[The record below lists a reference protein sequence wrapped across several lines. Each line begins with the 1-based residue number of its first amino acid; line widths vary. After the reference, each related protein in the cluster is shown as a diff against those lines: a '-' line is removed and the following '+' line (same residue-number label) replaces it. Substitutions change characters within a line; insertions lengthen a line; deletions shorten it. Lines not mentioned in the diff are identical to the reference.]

1 MDYSRVKRQYT
12 GQETPFRLSA
22 PFKPTGD
29 QPKAVNSLVDGL
41 KNGHWAQ
48 VLLGAT
54 GTGKTFT
61 IAKVIEQ
68 VQRPTLIISPNKTLA
83 AQTASEFKDFFPDN
97 AVYYFVSYYDY
108 YQPES
113 YIPQTDTYI
122 EKDSSRNEEIDR
134 LRHSATM
141 ALFERKDVIIVAS
154 VSCIYGL
161 GDPEDYSTM
170 GLSLRP
176 GEEITRDQILSRLVE
191 MQYLR
196 NDLNFTRD
204 TFRVRGDTID
214 VFPASANNVA
224 VRIEMFGDEIDS
236 LSEFDVLTGDIVS
249 ERDHIG
255 IFPASHYVT
264 TSGKLKK
271 AMISIEAELEDRLKE
286 LRGQDR
292 ILEAQRLEQRTNYDL
307 EMMQE
312 VGYCSG
318 IENYSR
324 HMSARQPG
332 DPPFTLLDY
341 FPEDFLIMVD
351 ESHITVPQLHA
362 MYNGDRSRKHTLVD
376 YGFRLPSALD
386 NRPLT
391 FEEFTER
398 INQIIYVS
406 ATPGPYEMGV
416 QTNIAEQ
423 IIRPTGL
430 LDPSIE
436 VRPIEGQMDDLLG
449 EIHKREDR
457 NERVLITTLTK
468 KMAED
473 LTDFLSEAGV
483 KVRYLHSDIATIER
497 AEIIRDLRAGVFD
510 VLVGINLL
518 REGLDMPE
526 VSLVAILDADKEGFL
541 RNDTSMIQ
549 VIGRAAR
556 NAHGHVIMYA
566 DRITKSM
573 KYAIEETNRRRSIQ
587 QAYNTEHHII
597 PKTINKKVKN
607 LIDLTIINEEEEE
620 YGNNSLVEAENL
632 TDEALYK
639 KMKTAEKNMK
649 RASKDLEFEEAAK
662 WRDELSKC
670 KQQWTDRHGSRAEA
684 ALKRQASQ
692 IHRIH
697 KPRKKRI

>member
-1 MDYSRVKRQYT
+1 MNKSRIKRNY
-12 GQETPFRLSA
+12 QEPAIPFTLKA
-22 PFKPTGD
+22 PFKPMGD
-29 QPKAVNSLVDGL
+29 QPKAIHTLVDGL
-41 KNGHWAQ
+41 NDGHWAQ
-48 VLLGAT
+48 VLVGAT

-61 IAKVIEQ
+61 MANIIQQ

-83 AQTASEFKDFFPDN
+83 AQTASEIKDFFPDN

-113 YIPQTDTYI
+113 YIPTTDTYI

-141 ALFERKDVIIVAS
+141 ALFERRDVIIVAS

-176 GEEITRDQILSRLVE
+176 GEEITQENLLSRLVE

-196 NDLNFTRD
+196 NDINFTRD
-204 TFRVRGDTID
+204 TFRVHGDTID
-214 VFPASANNVA
+214 VFPAASNNTA
-224 VRIEMFGDEIDS
+224 VRIEMFGDEIDR
-236 LSEFDVLTGDIVS
+236 LTEFDVLTGETVA
-249 ERDHIG
+249 ERNHIA

-264 TSGKLKK
+264 TGPKLKR
-271 AMISIEAELEDRLKE
+271 AITSIEKELDERLKV
-286 LRGQDR
+286 LKAQDKL
-292 ILEAQRLEQRTNYDL
+292 LEAQRLKQRTEYDL

-324 HMSARQPG
+324 HMSNRKPG
-332 DPPFTLLDY
+332 DPPYTLLDY
-341 FPEDFLIMVD
+341 FPDDYLLMID
-351 ESHITVPQLHA
+351 ESHVTVPQLRA
-362 MYNGDRSRKHTLVD
+362 MYNGDRSRKTTLVD

-391 FEEFTER
+391 FDEFTER
-398 INQIIYVS
+398 INQVIYVS
-406 ATPGPYEMGV
+406 ATPGPYELGV
-416 QTNIAEQ
+416 STNTAEQ

-430 LDPSIE
+430 LDPDIE
-436 VRPIEGQMDDLLG
+436 VRPIEGQIDDLLG
-449 EIHKREDR
+449 EIHKREKL
-457 NERVLITTLTK
+457 NERVLVTTLTK

-473 LTDFLSEAGV
+473 LTDYLTEMGV
-483 KVRYLHSDIATIER
+483 KVRYLHSDVATIER

-541 RNDTSMIQ
+541 RSETSMIQ

-566 DRITKSM
+566 DRMTKSM
-573 KYAIEETNRRRSIQ
+573 RYAIEETNRRRSIQ
-587 QAYNTEHHII
+587 QKYNEEHHII
-597 PKTINKKVKN
+597 PRTVQKRVKD
-607 LIDLTIINEEEEE
+607 LIDLTK
-620 YGNNSLVEAENL
+620 V
-632 TDEALYK
+632 DEKPADYRGGKKQEISDDELYQQI
-639 KMKTAEKNMK
+639 TETERDMK
-649 RASKDLEFEEAAK
+649 RAAKALEFEEAAM
-662 WRDELSKC
+662 WRDRLAQLR
-670 KQQWTDRHGSRAEA
+670 QQWNERFGSRSDA
-684 ALKRQASQ
+684 AMKTMKSGRKRINRQF
-692 IHRIH
+692 
-697 KPRKKRI
+697 KKRV

>member
-1 MDYSRVKRQYT
+1 MNKSRIKRNY
-12 GQETPFRLSA
+12 QEPAIPFTLKA
-22 PFKPTGD
+22 PFKPMGD
-29 QPKAVNSLVDGL
+29 QPKAIHTLVDGL
-41 KNGHWAQ
+41 NDGHWAQ
-48 VLLGAT
+48 VLVGAT

-61 IAKVIEQ
+61 MANIIQQ

-83 AQTASEFKDFFPDN
+83 AQTASEIKDFFPDN

-113 YIPQTDTYI
+113 YIPTTDTYI

-141 ALFERKDVIIVAS
+141 ALFERRDVIIVAS

-176 GEEITRDQILSRLVE
+176 GEEITQENLLSRLVE

-196 NDLNFTRD
+196 NDINFTRD
-204 TFRVRGDTID
+204 TFRVHGDTID
-214 VFPASANNVA
+214 VFPAASNNTA
-224 VRIEMFGDEIDS
+224 VRIEMFGDEIDR
-236 LSEFDVLTGDIVS
+236 LTEFDVLTGETVA
-249 ERDHIG
+249 ERNHIA

-264 TSGKLKK
+264 TGPKLKR
-271 AMISIEAELEDRLKE
+271 AITSIEQELDERLKV
-286 LRGQDR
+286 LKAQDKL
-292 ILEAQRLEQRTNYDL
+292 LEAQRLKQRTEYDL

-324 HMSARQPG
+324 HMSNRQPG
-332 DPPFTLLDY
+332 DPPYTLLDY
-341 FPEDFLIMVD
+341 FPDDYLLMID
-351 ESHITVPQLHA
+351 ESHVTVPQLRA
-362 MYNGDRSRKHTLVD
+362 MYNGDRSRKTTLVD

-391 FEEFTER
+391 FDEFTER
-398 INQIIYVS
+398 INQVIYVS
-406 ATPGPYEMGV
+406 ATPGPYELGV
-416 QTNIAEQ
+416 STNTAEQ

-430 LDPSIE
+430 LDPDIE
-436 VRPIEGQMDDLLG
+436 VRPIEGQIDDLLG
-449 EIHKREDR
+449 EIHKREKL
-457 NERVLITTLTK
+457 NERVLVTTLTK

-473 LTDFLSEAGV
+473 LTDYLTEMGV
-483 KVRYLHSDIATIER
+483 KVRYLHSDVATIER

-541 RNDTSMIQ
+541 RSETSMIQ

-566 DRITKSM
+566 DRMTKSM
-573 KYAIEETNRRRSIQ
+573 RYAIEETNRRRSIQ
-587 QAYNTEHHII
+587 QKYNEEHHII
-597 PKTINKKVKN
+597 PRTVQKRVKD
-607 LIDLTIINEEEEE
+607 LIDLTKVDEKTSD
-620 YGNNSLVEAENL
+620 YKGGNKQEIS
-632 TDEALYK
+632 DDDLYQQI
-639 KMKTAEKNMK
+639 TETERDMK
-649 RASKDLEFEEAAK
+649 RAAKALEFEEAAM
-662 WRDELSKC
+662 WRDRLTQLR
-670 KQQWTDRHGSRAEA
+670 QQWNERFGSRADA
-684 ALKRQASQ
+684 AMKTMKSGRKRINRQF
-692 IHRIH
+692 
-697 KPRKKRI
+697 KKRV